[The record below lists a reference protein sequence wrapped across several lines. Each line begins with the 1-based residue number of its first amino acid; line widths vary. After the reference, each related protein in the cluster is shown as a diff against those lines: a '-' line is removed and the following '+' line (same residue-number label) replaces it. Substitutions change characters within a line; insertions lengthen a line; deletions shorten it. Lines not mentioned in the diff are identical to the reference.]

1 VNAVATKTPKKAAR
15 EATDE
20 PAPEAAPPP
29 DSVALAI
36 ELEQAGKLAEAQACL
51 DRVLERSPDE
61 ADAVHLAGVLAFRAG
76 RRDEAARL
84 MERSLGLGAPKH
96 SYFRN
101 LCEVYRNLGRYDEAL
116 VAGRKATAAMPN
128 DPIAQINLAVLHYA
142 RGEPGPSIAAAERA
156 LAIDANLPAAHFA
169 LAEAYLL
176 QGEFDRGWEEYEWR
190 FRLKGVPSLM
200 PKNDLPQWDGAPMT
214 EGRLMLIADQGFGD
228 CIQFARYIPWVA
240 ARASEV
246 VVACGREMRPLIGQ
260 LPGVK
265 LLFERWD
272 DCPPC
277 TAFCPLSGLP
287 RLHGTRLDTIPADI
301 PYLRPGAAKVAS
313 WAARLEALCT
323 PRYRRI
329 GLAWAGRPTHLNDHN
344 RSVALSALAPIA
356 AVDGVTLVSLQKGSP
371 QAQVGSY
378 FGRAPLINLG
388 PEIAD
393 FDDTM
398 AIMEGLERVI
408 TVDTSIAH
416 LAGAMGKPAWILLPH
431 AADWRWLEERADTPW
446 YPSVRLFRQP
456 QHGDWESVTSLVAEA
471 LSQG

>member
-1 VNAVATKTPKKAAR
+1 VNALASAAPKPASP

-20 PAPEAAPPP
+20 TPQPAGPAP

-51 DRVLERSPDE
+51 DRVLERTPDE

-116 VAGRKATAAMPN
+116 AAGLKATAAKPD

-156 LAIDANLPAAHFA
+156 LAIDANAPAAHFA
-169 LAEAYLL
+169 LAEAFLL

-200 PKNDLPQWDGAPMT
+200 PKSDIPQWDGATMT

-228 CIQFARYIPWVA
+228 CIQFARYIPWAA
-240 ARASEV
+240 ARAPEV
-246 VVACGREMRPLIGQ
+246 VVACGREMRPLISQ
-260 LPGVK
+260 VPGVK
-265 LLFERWD
+265 MMFERWD
-272 DCPPC
+272 DCPKC
-277 TAFCPLSGLP
+277 AAYLPLSGLP
-287 RLHGTRLDTIPADI
+287 RVHGTRLGAVPAEI
-301 PYLRPGAAKVAS
+301 PYLRPDPAKAAS
-313 WAARLEALCT
+313 WAARLGTLTA
-323 PRYRRI
+323 PSHRRI
-329 GLAWAGRPTHLNDHN
+329 GLVWAGRPTHLNDHN
-344 RSVALSALAPIA
+344 RSVALQTLAPVT

-371 QAQVGSY
+371 QSQVGSY

-388 PEIAD
+388 PELGD
-393 FDDTM
+393 FDDTL
-398 AIMEGLERVI
+398 AVIDGLERVV

-416 LAGAMGKPAWILLPH
+416 LAGAMGKPVWILLPH
-431 AADWRWLEERADTPW
+431 AADWRWLERRADTPW
-446 YPSVRLFRQP
+446 YPSARLFRQP
-456 QHGDWESVTSLVAEA
+456 AHGDWASVMSAVAEA
-471 LSQG
+471 LTEA